1 MAVDGE
7 QLAFFEDTRRLH
19 PKWGYD
25 LDAVPRVLC
34 LHCHRPI
41 GDEEYVE
48 DTGYARFGTM
58 LFLHK
63 RCWDECKEMD
73 RQRLHREGALTV
85 HDTLSGRHWIVTG
98 GTDGW
103 RASDHNKIRANC
115 LRP

>member
-1 MAVDGE
+1 MAADGE
-7 QLAFFEDTRRLH
+7 QLALFEDTRRLH

-34 LHCHRPI
+34 LRCHTPI

-63 RCWDECKEMD
+63 RCWDEGKEMD
-73 RQRLHREGALTV
+73 RQRHRSRRRGGPSSGAGE
-85 HDTLSGRHWIVTG
+85 DS
-98 GTDGW
+98 
-103 RASDHNKIRANC
+103 
-115 LRP
+115 